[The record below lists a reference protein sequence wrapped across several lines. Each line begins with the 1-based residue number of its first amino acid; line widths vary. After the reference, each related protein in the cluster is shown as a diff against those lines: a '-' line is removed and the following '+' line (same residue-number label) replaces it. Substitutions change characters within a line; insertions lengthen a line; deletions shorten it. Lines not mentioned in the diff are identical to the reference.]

1 MNAIVA
7 NPELGIDPRELRDVL
22 GCFATG
28 VCVVTTVGDEG
39 RPVGMTI
46 NSFSSVSLD
55 PPLILWSIGLDT
67 PSRSAFQRHG
77 CFAVNIMGANAKDT
91 TMNFARPSDD
101 KFGGID
107 WHEGHNGIPVLAEA
121 MAVLECTVEDQIIS
135 GDHEIFIGRVVRLDQ
150 NDTAPL
156 LFHKGKFAKLGPAI

>member
-1 MNAIVA
+1 MNAIVVD
-7 NPELGIDPRELRDVL
+7 PKLGIDPRELRDVL

-67 PSRSAFQRHG
+67 PSRQAFKTHG
-77 CFAVNIMGANAKDT
+77 CFAINIMGAKAKDT

-101 KFGGID
+101 KFAGID
-107 WHEGHNGIPVLAEA
+107 WSPGHQGVPVLGEA
-121 MAVLECTVEDQIIS
+121 MAVLECTVEDQIVS

-150 NDTAPL
+150 NEGDPL
-156 LFHKGKFAKLGPAI
+156 LFHKGRFAALGPAI

>member
-7 NPELGIDPRELRDVL
+7 NPESGIDPRELRDVL

-28 VCVVTTVGDEG
+28 VCVVTSVGDEG

-55 PPLILWSIGLDT
+55 PPLILWSIGLSA
-67 PSRSAFQRHG
+67 PSRQAYDSHG
-77 CFAVNIMGANAKDT
+77 CFAINIMGEDAKDT

-101 KFGGID
+101 KFAGID
-107 WHEGHNGIPVLAEA
+107 WKPGHNGVPVLNEA

-135 GDHEIFIGRVVRLDQ
+135 GDHEIFIGRVVQLDQ
-150 NDTAPL
+150 NAGDPL
-156 LFHKGKFAKLGPAI
+156 LFHKGQFAALGAAI